1 MRPNMMTANTSVGM
15 AMNGPCCPAKEEIW
29 DKKYQKK
36 IAGECKMPYY
46 RSENVSTFPLLY
58 IKAFFSLSP
67 LKREKCVLCLLAE
80 NTVSVNT
87 SPCTT

>member
-46 RSENVSTFPLLY
+46 RSENVSTFSSFLLTFTF
-58 IKAFFSLSP
+58 KTGKVCFVPSG
-67 LKREKCVLCLLAE
+67 
-80 NTVSVNT
+80 
-87 SPCTT
+87 